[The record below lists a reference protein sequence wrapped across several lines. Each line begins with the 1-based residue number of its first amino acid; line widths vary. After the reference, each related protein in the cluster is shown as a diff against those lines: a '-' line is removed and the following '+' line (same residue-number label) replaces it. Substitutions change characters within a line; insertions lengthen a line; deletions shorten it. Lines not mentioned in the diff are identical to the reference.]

1 MSISL
6 LPIYSFFHKE
16 EVHLRAPIISLKKG
30 GLSVRTFRIPHYP
43 PKKGGLFIRSSLFK
57 FFFVCKIRILDTV
70 YIIHWEATEPVSL
83 FSIHIMDY
91 LFGILVMEM

>member
-30 GLSVRTFRIPHYP
+30 DFLLNSLGYP
-43 PKKGGLFIRSSLFK
+43 IILLKKGDFLLDPLFLS
-57 FFFVCKIRILDTV
+57 
-70 YIIHWEATEPVSL
+70 YA
-83 FSIHIMDY
+83 
-91 LFGILVMEM
+91 

>member
-30 GLSVRTFRIPHYP
+30 GLSVRSFRIPHYP
-43 PKKGGLFIRSSLFK
+43 PEKGGLFIRSSLFK
-57 FFFVCKIRILDTV
+57 L
-70 YIIHWEATEPVSL
+70 SL
-83 FSIHIMDY
+83 INY
-91 LFGILVMEM
+91 LS